1 MNSGAMEGQQ
11 VTIQRDTRQPEKRPL
26 PYFQCFASDWM
37 ACEEYVFMSAA
48 ERGLL
53 FSMLNAAWV
62 NGSVPADSA
71 NLARIVQLE
80 EPSVSSGL
88 TKRVLKWFTG
98 QAGDPAR
105 LICTEL
111 ERQRAES
118 IAHRQKLA
126 DGGRRGGNATQAK
139 YRGQAANSSEASS
152 LASSLAKAPE
162 MRCDEMKRD
171 EVKRNASLERAELTQ
186 EHKAWVEDYDK
197 ASPH

>member
-1 MNSGAMEGQQ
+1 MSGSALETQNEPNQQ
-11 VTIQRDTRQPEKRPL
+11 AVRQPEKRPL

-37 ACEEYVFMSAA
+37 ASEDYALMSIA
-48 ERGLL
+48 ERGAL

-62 NGSVPADSA
+62 NGSVPASSV
-71 NLARIVQLE
+71 NLARIIQLE
-80 EPSVSSGL
+80 EHAVSNAL
-88 TKRVLKWFTG
+88 TERVLKWFTG
-98 QAGDPAR
+98 SVADPAR
-105 LICTEL
+105 LICKEL

-126 DGGRRGGNATQAK
+126 EGGRKGGNATQAK

-171 EVKRNASLERAELTQ
+171 EVKRNASLEKAQLTDEQ
-186 EHKAWVEDYDK
+186 RAWVDEYDK
-197 ASPH
+197 A

>member
-1 MNSGAMEGQQ
+1 
-11 VTIQRDTRQPEKRPL
+11 
-26 PYFQCFASDWM
+26 
-37 ACEEYVFMSAA
+37 MSAA

-62 NGSVPADSA
+62 NGSVPADSV
-71 NLARIVQLE
+71 NLARIVQLD
-80 EPSVSSGL
+80 EPTVSAGL
-88 TKRVLKWFTG
+88 MKCVRKWFTG
-98 QAGDPAR
+98 SAEDPAR
-105 LICTEL
+105 LICIEL

-126 DGGRRGGNATQAK
+126 EGGRKGGNATQAK

-171 EVKRNASLERAELTQ
+171 EVKRNASLEKAQLTDEQ
-186 EHKAWVEDYDK
+186 RAWVDEYDK
-197 ASPH
+197 A

>member
-1 MNSGAMEGQQ
+1 MSNFPQADQQ
-11 VTIQRDTRQPEKRPL
+11 ESIQAVAGLPAKRPL

-37 ACEEYVFMSAA
+37 ACEDYALMSAA

-88 TKRVLKWFTG
+88 TKRVLKWFTE
-98 QAGDPAR
+98 QVGDPAR

-152 LASSLAKAPE
+152 QASSLAKAPE
-162 MRCDEMKRD
+162 MRCDEMKRY
-171 EVKRNASLERAELTQ
+171 EVKRNASLERSELTE
-186 EHKAWVEDYDK
+186 EHKEWIK
-197 ASPH
+197 AYEKQTG